1 MVTRARVG
9 HFDKSMIYNTNGMDQ
24 NMSHVF
30 REESWDS
37 LHVGIS
43 MQTLISRINMI
54 QQYSDASTTSSRGNG
69 SADGSMQEQRLPAL
83 LTVGDVHRA
92 MHPLQATADR
102 LGRQVEQFAETLDRL
117 GSRNLRERERG
128 CSHVLPLVF
137 EYERI
142 AAATVEQLRKK
153 HEPERQV
160 KATKHRRPK
169 SRTSS
174 ERSTPISI
182 HEDGQEIDTP
192 QTTHEDLQSWEEER
206 QTWRLL
212 GIMLQLRFPDDRPP
226 VPWPNERY
234 SRPIKDTQIHD
245 YSSEYELWQ
254 RFLAEDNHAWERH
267 VVVEWLRE
275 SAESSG
281 ADIEDLV
288 KQVELEADR
297 GTGLM
302 AHGWLYSR
310 EEIKKTKVLQSWPK
324 PLDPDLPGIDN
335 LLASPDRSER
345 WVTQLDPDAF
355 SRQGRNLKKE
365 DVFYE
370 RATWLA
376 CWEMVRRG
384 RNWESIRNWFQDRNE
399 VWKALAMRGDP
410 RTSTLGTWQSR
421 ALWRNI
427 CHKAAKH
434 GGVDPYENAVYGVLS
449 GDLSSVEKVARGWD
463 DYLFAHYNSYLLH
476 DFDLYVQK
484 RFPAHLP
491 ETSKERFMAVNPMYC
506 DLDPMGVI
514 KKLQSKE
521 SLQHEAK
528 HPMKLLQA
536 ALLTKNFSAYVQD
549 HGLRLAQSA
558 NEQEK
563 SKLMTVTDESIGEES
578 LTANITLQNYNLLRI
593 LTHMILIFKELTPS
607 QYEDY
612 AVENIAVGY
621 VDFLCKAGKQQLL
634 PLYASKLSKHRSIT
648 CMARQLP
655 FITDTSEREIVL
667 RLMRQYGIH
676 VEAVL
681 RMQIA
686 MIVLDTPPN
695 YERSE
700 KFPKLEILDS
710 SNKNPKTMATIK
722 KNFIGRTM
730 SGDEQDIVNAFEW
743 YLLLDGGWDEIM
755 NMGVITYKWLL
766 STPCLS

>member
-1 MVTRARVG
+1 MV
-9 HFDKSMIYNTNGMDQ
+9 
-24 NMSHVF
+24 
-30 REESWDS
+30 
-37 LHVGIS
+37 
-43 MQTLISRINMI
+43 
-54 QQYSDASTTSSRGNG
+54 NG
-69 SADGSMQEQRLPAL
+69 SADGSIQEQRSPAL

-92 MHPLQATADR
+92 MYPLQATADR
-102 LGRQVEQFAETLDRL
+102 VGRQVEQFAETLDRL
-117 GSRNLRERERG
+117 GSRNLKERKRG
-128 CSHVLPLVF
+128 CSYVLPLVF
-137 EYERI
+137 EYERV
-142 AAATVEQLRKK
+142 AAATVSQLRKK
-153 HEPERQV
+153 HEPERQ
-160 KATKHRRPK
+160 ARITKHRRRR

-182 HEDGQEIDTP
+182 HEDDQETDA
-192 QTTHEDLQSWEEER
+192 QRTTLKDIQNWEEER

-212 GIMLQLRFPDDRPP
+212 GIMLQLRFPGDRPP

-234 SRPIKDTQIHD
+234 ERPNKDIQIHE
-245 YSSEYELWQ
+245 YSPEHDLWQ
-254 RFLAEDNHAWERH
+254 NFLADDNHAWERH

-281 ADIEDLV
+281 ADIDELA
-288 KQVELEADR
+288 KRVELEADR

-310 EEIKKTKVLQSWPK
+310 EEIKKSKVLQSWPL
-324 PLDPDLPGIDN
+324 PLDPASPGIDS
-335 LLASPDRSER
+335 LLASQDRSER

-365 DVFYE
+365 DIFYE

-384 RNWESIRNWFQDRNE
+384 RSWESIRNWCQERNE
-399 VWKALAMRGDP
+399 VWKALALRGDP
-410 RTSTLGTWQSR
+410 RMRVLSTWQSR

-434 GGVDPYENAVYGVLS
+434 GCVDPYENAVYGVLS
-449 GDLSSVEKVARGWD
+449 GDLSSVERVARGWD

-476 DFDLYVQK
+476 DFDLYIQK
-484 RFPAHLP
+484 KLPARLP
-491 ETSKERFMAVNPMYC
+491 ESSKEHFMAANPMYR
-506 DLDPMGVI
+506 DLDPMEVI
-514 KKLQSKE
+514 RKLQSE
-521 SLQHEAK
+521 ISLQHEVK
-528 HPMKLLQA
+528 HPIKLLQA

-549 HGLRLAQSA
+549 HGLKLAQSA

-563 SKLMTVTDESIGEES
+563 SKLMTVTDEAIGDES
-578 LTANITLQNYNLLRI
+578 LTANITLQNYDLLRL
-593 LTHMILIFKELTPS
+593 LTHMILIFKELNPS
-607 QYEDY
+607 LYEDY
-612 AVENIAVGY
+612 AVENIVVGY

-634 PLYASKLSKHRSIT
+634 PLYASKLSRHRSIT
-648 CMARQLP
+648 CMGRQLP
-655 FITDTSEREIVL
+655 FITDTSEQEVVL

-695 YERSE
+695 YERSG

-710 SNKNPKTMATIK
+710 TTKNPRTMSTVK
-722 KNFIGRTM
+722 KNFIGHTM

-743 YLLLDGGWDEIM
+743 YLLLDGGWDEVM

-766 STPCLS
+766 STPYHPHLLGPIVQC